1 MIFEYMTNNNL
12 DIAEFCLKC
21 KITLNKFSDILKN
34 DPNIDLIVL
43 AKIKHCLQVKLI
55 DMLE

>member
-1 MIFEYMTNNNL
+1 MTNNNL